1 MFYPFYWLLRMIHLL
16 IFVDFLL
23 ERNTFKF
30 LLSVYQWVIIYES
43 KSDGHYNFQ
52 PKKSWEGF
60 IGGGILTLIWGFI
73 FAAFLAQFPLLICP
87 VRLDV
92 NWHVMSTC
100 DAPEHF
106 IPQDYTIPLV
116 MRPLTSVLGFG
127 SQVAIRPFQFHIVA
141 LGLFYIQYVKPR
153 VLSSHNPW
161 NHKPFLN

>member
-1 MFYPFYWLLRMIHLL
+1 MCMQNIFNGVIWFVLPVLLVAANDTFAYIWGFFIGKKYIQIPL
-16 IFVDFLL
+16 IS
-23 ERNTFKF
+23 
-30 LLSVYQWVIIYES
+30 LSVSHKLWINIES
-43 KSDGHYNFQ
+43 SASFQ

-60 IGGGILTLIWGFI
+60 IGGGISTLIWGFI

-116 MRPLTSVLGFG
+116 MRPLASVFGFG

-141 LGLFYIQYVKPR
+141 LGLFYISR
-153 VLSSHNPW
+153 
-161 NHKPFLN
+161 F

>member
-1 MFYPFYWLLRMIHLL
+1 MILLL
-16 IFVDFLL
+16 IFGDSLL

-30 LLSVYQWVIIYES
+30 HLSVYQWVYKVLAS
-43 KSDGHYNFQ
+43 TRFSLLFQ

-60 IGGGILTLIWGFI
+60 IGGGISTLIWGFI

-116 MRPLTSVLGFG
+116 MRPLASVFGFG

-141 LGLFYIQYVKPR
+141 LGLFYIWSLTVVVGKVPLQLPRQFYFGVKI
-153 VLSSHNPW
+153 
-161 NHKPFLN
+161 

>member
-1 MFYPFYWLLRMIHLL
+1 MQR
-16 IFVDFLL
+16 
-23 ERNTFKF
+23 
-30 LLSVYQWVIIYES
+30 
-43 KSDGHYNFQ
+43 
-52 PKKSWEGF
+52 
-60 IGGGILTLIWGFI
+60 LIWGFI

-141 LGLFYIQYVKPR
+141 LGLFYIQ
-153 VLSSHNPW
+153 
-161 NHKPFLN
+161 

>member
-1 MFYPFYWLLRMIHLL
+1 MQNIFNGVIWFVLPVLLVAANDTFAYIWGFFIGKKYIQIPL
-16 IFVDFLL
+16 IS
-23 ERNTFKF
+23 
-30 LLSVYQWVIIYES
+30 LSVSHKLWINI
-43 KSDGHYNFQ
+43 GWLTFFQ

-60 IGGGILTLIWGFI
+60 IGGGISTLIWGFI

-116 MRPLTSVLGFG
+116 MRPLASVFGFG

-141 LGLFYIQYVKPR
+141 LGLFYISR
-153 VLSSHNPW
+153 
-161 NHKPFLN
+161 F

>member
-1 MFYPFYWLLRMIHLL
+1 MQNIFNGVIWFVLPVLLVAANDTFAYIWGFFIGKKYIQIPL
-16 IFVDFLL
+16 IS
-23 ERNTFKF
+23 
-30 LLSVYQWVIIYES
+30 LSVSHKLWINIGS
-43 KSDGHYNFQ
+43 STSFQ

-60 IGGGILTLIWGFI
+60 IGGGISTLIWGFI

-116 MRPLTSVLGFG
+116 MRPLASVFGFG

-141 LGLFYIQYVKPR
+141 LGLFYISR
-153 VLSSHNPW
+153 
-161 NHKPFLN
+161 F

>member
-1 MFYPFYWLLRMIHLL
+1 MIPLL
-16 IFVDFLL
+16 ISGDSLL

-30 LLSVYQWVIIYES
+30 HLSVYQWVIKCWS
-43 KSDGHYNFQ
+43 VTGSHYFFQ

-60 IGGGILTLIWGFI
+60 IGGGISTLIWGFI

-116 MRPLTSVLGFG
+116 MRPLASVFGFG

-141 LGLFYIQYVKPR
+141 LGLFYIWALTVVVGK
-153 VLSSHNPW
+153 VLLQLQKHFTVRS
-161 NHKPFLN
+161 KYKT